1 MKINI
6 IYIIDYCFKLRAVSD
21 CIINFFFSGQ
31 IRLSAYMNFGLLTVH
46 GKHVI
51 LNFLFYSPIIKF

>member
-21 CIINFFFSGQ
+21 CIINFFFFQ
-31 IRLSAYMNFGLLTVH
+31 VRYDCQLIW
-46 GKHVI
+46 I
-51 LNFLFYSPIIKF
+51 LDYWQFMVSMLYWTFYSIHQL